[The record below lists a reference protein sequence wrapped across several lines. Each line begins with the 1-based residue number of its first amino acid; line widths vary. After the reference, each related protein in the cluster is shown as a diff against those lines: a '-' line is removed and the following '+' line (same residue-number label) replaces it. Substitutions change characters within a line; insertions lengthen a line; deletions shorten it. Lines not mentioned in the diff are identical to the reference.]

1 MKIFSLIQF
10 VISMVVFI
18 VGISLLSDHPD
29 KTIGL
34 FVTLSGA
41 LYFVHLYGGLMFG
54 YNNLKKKKNGDS

>member
-1 MKIFSLIQF
+1 MRIFNLIQF

-34 FVTLSGA
+34 SVTISGV
-41 LYFVHLYGGLMFG
+41 LYFIHLYGSLMFN
-54 YNNLKKKKNGDS
+54 YKNRTKENGNS